1 MQQGF
6 AAGVRRRLATD
17 HSKLAQRV
25 EPADTGNMSKTVYS
39 LPFLTEITDLPL
51 DFLTRLRKLWFIDRA
66 DLEFE
71 PNEGPKNM
79 GNSSSFLINRD
90 LRKQKQDVIYSSSK
104 NCTIES
110 NQRKKESLS
119 STLKSLPDWS
129 GALQTKTTK
138 QVWPRNEESFINL
151 RPSILLASSL
161 RPLPD

>member
-1 MQQGF
+1 M
-6 AAGVRRRLATD
+6 
-17 HSKLAQRV
+17 

-90 LRKQKQDVIYSSSK
+90 LRKQMQYVIYSSSK
-104 NCTIES
+104 NRPIKEKRIFVEYS
-110 NQRKKESLS
+110 KVISGLEQSLANQDNEAGLTKK
-119 STLKSLPDWS
+119 
-129 GALQTKTTK
+129 
-138 QVWPRNEESFINL
+138 
-151 RPSILLASSL
+151 
-161 RPLPD
+161 